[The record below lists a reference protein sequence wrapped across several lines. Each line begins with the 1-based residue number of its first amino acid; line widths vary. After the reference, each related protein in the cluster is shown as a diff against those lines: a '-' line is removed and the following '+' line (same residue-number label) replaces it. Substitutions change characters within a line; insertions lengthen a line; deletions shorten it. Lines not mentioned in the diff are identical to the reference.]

1 MNAQLETKATSSR
14 FVDNNDGAITDT
26 TLGLMWTKVTIAK
39 DKTHGQA
46 TEAVAQCTAGGHT
59 DWRLPTVEELF
70 LLADRKRISPA
81 IDTDV
86 FPDTYNDWYWT
97 STDSQ
102 WDASCAWLVGFHGGL
117 ALDGHR
123 DGYACVRAVRSVP
136 AGQ

>member
-1 MNAQLETKATSSR
+1 VAASAT
-14 FVDNNDGAITDT
+14 GA
-26 TLGLMWTKVTIAK
+26 A
-39 DKTHGQA
+39 
-46 TEAVAQCTAGGHT
+46 AQCTAGGHT

-102 WDASCAWLVGFHGGL
+102 WGASCAWIVGFDGGD
-117 ALDGHR
+117 AYDGHR
-123 DGYACVRAVRSVP
+123 VSSACVRAVRSVP

>member
-46 TEAVAQCTAGGHT
+46 TDAAAQCTAGGHT

-102 WDASCAWLVGFHGGL
+102 WDASCAWVVYFGSGD
-117 ALDGHR
+117 AYSYR
-123 DGYACVRAVRSVP
+123 RGYDACVRAVRSVP

>member
-46 TEAVAQCTAGGHT
+46 TDAAAQCTAGGHT

-97 STDSQ
+97 STDSK
-102 WDASCAWLVGFHGGL
+102 WDASCAWIVDFDGGN
-117 ALDGHR
+117 ADDYR
-123 DGYACVRAVRSVP
+123 RAYSACVRAVRSVP
-136 AGQ
+136 AGK